1 MKQLILIKILILIYS
16 TGFSQNLSE
25 FLNISED
32 FKDHLDWS
40 KIESNLTDA
49 EIQLLKNKTQYYKLG
64 SFTEAKSDSEHH
76 FCDLNKDGLI
86 DLALIYFNGVD
97 YGLSIYLNN
106 GDSLINKER
115 INGRL
120 SNIKS
125 LGDITQF
132 SVVTYLESSSP
143 LPTKYSTL
151 LFIPF
156 FGDYKMVNDEVIT
169 YHYNF
174 KFPKQQGD
182 NYTIRILNPKYR
194 LRSSPAIKEHNVIAE
209 LEEGSLATVF
219 AEAEDETG
227 RTWIF
232 VSVDTPLL
240 EDGYFHTDDRN
251 SKRPSEWRSLT
262 HLGWI
267 SKRYVEIVNNH

>member
-32 FKDHLDWS
+32 FKNHLDWS
-40 KIESNLTDA
+40 KIELSLTDA

-86 DLALIYFNGVD
+86 DLALVYFNGVD

-106 GDSLINKER
+106 GDSLIIKER

-120 SNIKS
+120 SSIKS

-132 SVVTYLESSSP
+132 SIVTYLESISP

-156 FGDYKMVNDEVIT
+156 FGDYKMVNSEVIR
-169 YHYNF
+169 YHTNF
-174 KFPKQQGD
+174 KFPKQQVA

-194 LRSSPAIKEHNVIAE
+194 LRSSPAIQEDNVIAE
-209 LEEGSLATVF
+209 LEKGRIATVF
-219 AEAEDETG
+219 AESEDETG

-232 VSVDTPLL
+232 VSVDTPSI

-251 SKRPSEWRSLT
+251 SKRPSEWRSLM

-267 SKRYVEIVNNH
+267 SKRYVEIVNIH